1 MKVACEHVV
10 RCGNDECCHN
20 RDGVTCSLKVVALD
34 TTGKCAFIRPKT
46 KVISA
51 SAATPSKNSN
61 AC

>member
-20 RDGVTCSLKVVALD
+20 RDGVTCSLKEAALD
-34 TTGKCAFIRPKT
+34 TTGKCAFIKH
-46 KVISA
+46 KIKIA
-51 SAATPSKNSN
+51 SDLVPALSKNSN

>member
-10 RCGNDECCHN
+10 RCGNGECSHN
-20 RDGVTCSLKVVALD
+20 RDGVTCSLAVVALD

-46 KVISA
+46 KVAAA
-51 SAATPSKNSN
+51 SAVTPSKNSN

>member
-10 RCGNDECCHN
+10 RCGNDECYHN

-34 TTGKCAFIRPKT
+34 TTGKCAFIKFKT
-46 KVISA
+46 KVASA
-51 SAATPSKNSN
+51 SVPAPSKNSN

>member
-10 RCGNDECCHN
+10 RCGNDACYHN

-34 TTGKCAFIRPKT
+34 TTGKCAFIRS
-46 KVISA
+46 KVKVA
-51 SAATPSKNSN
+51 SAPASAPSKNSN